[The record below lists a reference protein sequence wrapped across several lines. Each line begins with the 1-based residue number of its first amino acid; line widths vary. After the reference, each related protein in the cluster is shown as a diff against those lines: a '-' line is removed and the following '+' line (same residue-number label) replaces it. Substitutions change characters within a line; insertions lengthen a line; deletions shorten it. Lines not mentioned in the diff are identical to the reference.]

1 MHSITVY
8 TKPGCMKCKMTTRL
22 LDKRGIDY
30 RLIDVYEDADALAH
44 VKNDLGYLTM
54 PVVET
59 PTDHWCDFRETKIKS
74 LRA

>member
-1 MHSITVY
+1 MATITVY
-8 TKPGCMKCKMTTRL
+8 TKPGCMKCNMTTRL

-30 RLIDVYEDADALAH
+30 RLIDVYEDAAAFAH
-44 VKNDLGYLTM
+44 VTEDLGFRTM

-59 PTDHWCDFRETKIKS
+59 PTDKWCDFRETKIKS